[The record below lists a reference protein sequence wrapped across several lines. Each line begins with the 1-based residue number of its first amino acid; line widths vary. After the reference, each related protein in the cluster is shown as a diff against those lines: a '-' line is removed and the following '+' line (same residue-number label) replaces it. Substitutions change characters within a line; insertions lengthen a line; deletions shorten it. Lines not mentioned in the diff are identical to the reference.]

1 MGLKCNLAVFFNHQ
15 KELEADDHE
24 ADHDVISLD
33 AQQKQQS
40 LFLSLGFHLHIRFI
54 SSSFPLAFTPSSQV
68 VFFLYFLFFPLLLG
82 YDFMVQAGQ

>member
-1 MGLKCNLAVFFNHQ
+1 MTLLAWMRNRSNSHF
-15 KELEADDHE
+15 
-24 ADHDVISLD
+24 
-33 AQQKQQS
+33 
-40 LFLSLGFHLHIRFI
+40 FLSLGFHLHIRFI